1 MYMKTLLLLI
11 VICCGSEKEG
21 TYVYEAKNLATNE
34 VGKLYS
40 GVKYNVGDTLTIQM
54 K

>member
-1 MYMKTLLLLI
+1 MKTLLLLI

-34 VGKLYS
+34 VGKLIEYCY
-40 GVKYNVGDTLTIQM
+40 GYYVV
-54 K
+54 